1 MLDALRSD
9 HAAIAAVLADTANAQ
24 HTDDALEQREELV
37 INMVAHFVAE
47 EQYLYPAVREHV
59 DGGHTLAD
67 LEFEVDRGLEHQLKG
82 LEDDHLTPERLAVL
96 WGVISASFTE
106 HIERQERLFTQ
117 LAAACTPAQLAELGD
132 GIAGAEQIAPTRPRG
147 FTVESPGANKVISF
161 VEGFVDRARD
171 YYTKR
176 GVEEDD

>member
-9 HAAIAAVLADTANAQ
+9 HAAIAAILADSANTL
-24 HTDDALEQREELV
+24 HTDAALEQREELV
-37 INMVAHFVAE
+37 INLVGHFVAE

-59 DGGHTLAD
+59 DGGHTLAE
-67 LEFEVDRGLEHQLKG
+67 LEFEVDRGMEHQLKG
-82 LEDDHLTPERLAVL
+82 LEDDDLTPERLAVL
-96 WGVISASFTE
+96 WGVLHAGFAE

-117 LAAACTPAQLAELGD
+117 LAATLTPAQLAELGD
-132 GIAGAEQIAPTRPRG
+132 GIAGAEQLAPTRPRG
-147 FTVESPGANKVISF
+147 FTIESPGANKVISF

-176 GVEEDD
+176 GAE